1 MHGRGFQFL
10 YRKGVSDEYKLNAG
24 GSSFCRKSGGLEMKV
39 RCRGGGRFLKKV
51 GAGVSKLFTRN
62 FGGYL
67 GKFREFCEKV
77 GTEYIVFNLSLQV
90 STQCHLTNICI

>member
-1 MHGRGFQFL
+1 MWGAGGI
-10 YRKGVSDEYKLNAG
+10 KIKCMGG
-24 GSSFCRKSGGLEMKV
+24 GSSFCIER
-39 RCRGGGRFLKKV
+39 GRFLKKV

-77 GTEYIVFNLSLQV
+77 GTEYIVFNLFLQV